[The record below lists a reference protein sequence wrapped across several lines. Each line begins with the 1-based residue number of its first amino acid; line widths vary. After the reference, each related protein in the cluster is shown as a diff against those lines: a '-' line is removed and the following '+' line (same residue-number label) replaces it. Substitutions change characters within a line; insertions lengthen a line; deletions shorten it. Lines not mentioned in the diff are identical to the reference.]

1 MAPRDP
7 PGTFPQP
14 SAAASPSRLAA
25 SGARPPDA
33 PARRIPLG
41 LKIAYSAFM
50 AVLVPVYWVNYGPT
64 NFLYFCDCALLVTLV
79 ALWTESAYLA
89 SMQALAIT
97 LPQAVWVL
105 DFVAY
110 AVFRRH
116 VVDLTGYMFESERP
130 LFLRALSFFHFWLP
144 FLLLWTVRRLGYDRR
159 AWIGQ
164 TAFGTAILLASYV
177 LAPLPIDPVV
187 GNVNKIHGPSE
198 SSPQT
203 WMDPRL
209 WVLVLVAGTIL
220 VIYIPTHALLSR
232 WGTRRTATRP

>member
-1 MAPRDP
+1 MGP
-7 PGTFPQP
+7 P
-14 SAAASPSRLAA
+14 LAL
-25 SGARPPDA
+25 

-41 LKIAYSAFM
+41 LKLAYSAFL
-50 AVLVPVYWVNYGPT
+50 AVLIPVYWTNYGPT
-64 NFLYFCDCALLVTLV
+64 NFLYFCDAALLVTLV

-105 DFVAY
+105 DFLSY

-116 VVDLTGYMFESERP
+116 IVDLTGYMFDGERS
-130 LFLRALSFFHFWLP
+130 LFLRSLSFFHFWLP

-164 TAFGTAILLASYV
+164 ALFGTAILVASYV
-177 LAPLPIDPVV
+177 LTPLPIDARV

-198 SSPQT
+198 TTPQT

-209 WVLVLVAGTIL
+209 WLALLIVGTIV
-220 VIYIPTHALLSR
+220 VITLPTHALLSWWMPR
-232 WGTRRTATRP
+232 HKQPRS